1 MNKCV
6 LFYFL
11 GTSIDIVDGDGYF
24 LAPDGL
30 SDAILRESIKGKR
43 FVFVNA
49 FLDELVFLL
58 KFSY

>member
-1 MNKCV
+1 M
-6 LFYFL
+6 FYFL
-11 GTSIDIVDGDGYF
+11 GASIDIPDEDSYF

-43 FVFVNA
+43 FVFGNA
-49 FLDELVFLL
+49 FLDELVSLM

>member
-1 MNKCV
+1 M
-6 LFYFL
+6 FYFL
-11 GTSIDIVDGDGYF
+11 GASIDIPDGDGYF